1 MWQAQSGAHTLTV
14 TCCSTFNLAPGESPL
29 VTAPAEPALSDGDE
43 RRYVEPWGPIVPWK
57 RRVDVIVVG
66 HAHAPEDAPVR
77 ELVARVSVG
86 DVDKAITIRG
96 DSWFR
101 ADGSLTEPA
110 LFTRMPLRWERSAGG
125 PRASNPIGMP
135 MGAQTPLDRWGR
147 VPVPNLVPFG
157 VVVAARSDMAAP
169 VGFGPIRPEWPT
181 RVDRLRG
188 HAAGWDASR
197 WAERP
202 LPDDFDPFY
211 FNVAPRDQMLEEL
224 TGNEWIALEHLHPR
238 HPQLVTRLRAPSPHA
253 TTKISGVE
261 QSVALRCDTLVLDT
275 DRGRATVVWRAQ
287 LAIDNP
293 QRDGVVLVSAG
304 TLGATNTLPAS
315 VARAAAELPFRP
327 SRPSAPSLA
336 DTPAAEPAAPALP
349 FSQEP
354 ASDASDATSTLTA
367 GIVRPAAGLPFQRA
381 RASALPLM
389 SNAAAEAPAPARRPF
404 SPALDG
410 TETII
415 PAFKA
420 RTQSLP
426 FRSSSSPSLHSEPEE
441 TEPTQRHLV
450 PPAAPPPSSPQ
461 EAAEVAEPAWILSA
475 LPIKKAP
482 EAPLP
487 EWTPR
492 PDEAP
497 PPLVGPLAHMALAT
511 PEVAE
516 PEAPPE
522 PAPASEPT
530 PEPSGP
536 PIEKYPLEE
545 AAAIAARID
554 RRPATY
560 AKILEDES
568 LDLPAWEA
576 VDEHWRGVVDADVA
590 RGRRKLL
597 SAYDEAYVGALE
609 VERGPITAAEY
620 ARLLVASERGAEQPL
635 LDELGLPPTAMM
647 RIRRVWLGRTVRDPR
662 AAEALR
668 LAMRVASEG

>member
-1 MWQAQSGAHTLTV
+1 MPINVVSQGPWRVGSLVWQAQSGAHTLTV
-14 TCCSTFNLAPGESPL
+14 TCCSTFSLAPGESPL
-29 VTAPAEPALSDGDE
+29 VTAPAEPSLADGDE

-110 LFTRMPLRWERSAGG
+110 LFTRMPLRWERAAGG

-157 VVVAARSDMAAP
+157 VVVSARSDMAAP

-211 FNVAPRDQMLEEL
+211 FNVSPRDQMLEEL

-238 HPQLVTRLRAPSPHA
+238 HPQLVTRLRAPSPQA
-253 TTKISGVE
+253 STKISGVE
-261 QSVALRCDTLVLDT
+261 QSISLRCDTLVLDT
-275 DRGRATVVWRAQ
+275 DRGRATLVWRGQ

-293 QRDGVVLVSAG
+293 QRDGVVLVSASP
-304 TLGATNTLPAS
+304 LGAASTLPAS
-315 VARAAAELPFRP
+315 IARPVAELPFRP
-327 SRPSAPSLA
+327 TRQS
-336 DTPAAEPAAPALP
+336 
-349 FSQEP
+349 
-354 ASDASDATSTLTA
+354 TSPLT
-367 GIVRPAAGLPFQRA
+367 GYP
-381 RASALPLM
+381 
-389 SNAAAEAPAPARRPF
+389 AAEAPASARPF
-404 SPALDG
+404 PPALDA
-410 TETII
+410 TETMI
-415 PAFKA
+415 PAFPA

-426 FRSSSSPSLHSEPEE
+426 FRSSSPPLLDDEPNVSEEA
-441 TEPTQRHLV
+441 EPTQRHMV
-450 PPAAPPPSSPQ
+450 PPAAPPSSAPQ
-461 EAAEVAEPAWILSA
+461 TAADVAEPAWILSA
-475 LPIKKAP
+475 LPTKKAP
-482 EAPLP
+482 AAPLP

-511 PEVAE
+511 PEAAE
-516 PEAPPE
+516 PVAPPE
-522 PAPASEPT
+522 PAPASEPP

-536 PIEKYPLEE
+536 PIEKDPLAE

-554 RRPATY
+554 RRPESF

-568 LDLPAWEA
+568 LDLTTWEA
-576 VDEHWRGVVDADVA
+576 IDAHWRGVVDADVA

-597 SAYDEAYVGALE
+597 SANDEAYVGALE
-609 VERGPITAAEY
+609 AERGPITAAEH

-635 LDELGLPPTAMM
+635 LEELGLPSTAMM
-647 RIRRVWLGRTVRDPR
+647 RIRRVWLGRPVRDPR
-662 AAEALR
+662 AAEAMR